1 LTASSISKVGDLVSV
16 YYETLRYY
24 IVLADIPRNESHSNG
39 EQRYRLLC
47 LNDGNE
53 RVVRYSD
60 IKTINKAK
68 GQENEQGKV

>member
-1 LTASSISKVGDLVSV
+1 LTASSISKVGDLVAV
-16 YYETLRYY
+16 YYEALRYY
-24 IVLADIPRNESHSNG
+24 IVLADIPRDEAHDHG

-60 IKTINKAK
+60 IKTVNKADR
-68 GQENEQGKV
+68 